1 MWLYRIQCRWNG
13 KNSAKKDRFA
23 NLQTNFIWSVLG
35 IHYLDCNFT
44 DGFGGWENLGQHDW
58 IIVNST
64 VKNVESLTGKQ
75 GTFPLN
81 IKTHIT

>member
-1 MWLYRIQCRWNG
+1 L
-13 KNSAKKDRFA
+13 K
-23 NLQTNFIWSVLG
+23 TNFISSVLG

-58 IIVNST
+58 IIANST
-64 VKNVESLTGKQ
+64 VKDVGSLTGKQ

-81 IKTHIT
+81 IKTYIT